1 MTKKNSYSALSV
13 LAVAALLLT
22 GCSQDGTAA
31 GPSATVSASQ
41 STAALTVTDPWVKA
55 ANDGMSAAFG
65 TITNTSDQD
74 VTILTATT
82 PASPMVELHE
92 TIMGSNGTM
101 QMQEK
106 QGGFVIPAKGNLVLE
121 PGANHIM
128 LMGLTKPVRAGD
140 DITFNLKLGD
150 GTTVTFTAQGK
161 DFVGAN
167 ENYAGGD
174 EPTDGATMDHGSM
187 DHGTM
192 DHGTMD
198 HSDVAT
204 ESASPSHAK

>member
-1 MTKKNSYSALSV
+1 MNKKNSYSALSV
-13 LAVAALLLT
+13 LAAAALLLT
-22 GCSQDGTAA
+22 GCGQDSTTA
-31 GPSATVSASQ
+31 GPSETVSASQ

-55 ANDGMSAAFG
+55 AEDGMSAAFG

-74 VTILTATT
+74 VTIMSAST

-92 TIMGSNGTM
+92 TVMGSNGTM

-106 QGGFVIPAKGNLVLE
+106 QGGFVIPAKGKLVLE

-128 LMGLTKPVRAGD
+128 LMGLTKPVKAGD
-140 DITFNLKLGD
+140 DISFDLKLKD
-150 GTTVTFTAQGK
+150 GSTITFTAQGK

-167 ENYAGGD
+167 ENYTGGD
-174 EPTDGATMDHGSM
+174 EPTDDASMGHGTMDHGSM
-187 DHGTM
+187 DHSGT
-192 DHGTMD
+192 
-198 HSDVAT
+198 AT

>member
-1 MTKKNSYSALSV
+1 MNKKNSYSAVSV
-13 LAVAALLLT
+13 LAAAALLLT
-22 GCSQDGTAA
+22 GCGQASTTA
-31 GPSATVSASQ
+31 GPSETVSASQ

-55 ANDGMSAAFG
+55 AEDGMSAAFG

-74 VTILTATT
+74 VTIMSAST

-92 TIMGSNGTM
+92 TVMGSNGTM

-106 QGGFVIPAKGNLVLE
+106 PGGFVIPAKGKLVLE

-128 LMGLTKPVRAGD
+128 LMGLTKPVKAGD
-140 DITFNLKLGD
+140 DISFDLKLKD
-150 GTTVTFTAQGK
+150 GSTVTFTAQGK

-167 ENYAGGD
+167 ENYTSGD
-174 EPTDGATMDHGSM
+174 EPTDSATMDHSTMDHGSM
-187 DHGTM
+187 DHSGT
-192 DHGTMD
+192 
-198 HSDVAT
+198 AT

>member
-1 MTKKNSYSALSV
+1 MNKKNSYSALSV
-13 LAVAALLLT
+13 LAAAALLLT
-22 GCSQDGTAA
+22 GCGQGSTTA
-31 GPSATVSASQ
+31 GPSETVSASQ

-55 ANDGMSAAFG
+55 AEDGMSAAFG

-74 VTILTATT
+74 VTIMSAST

-92 TIMGSNGTM
+92 TVMGSNGTM

-106 QGGFVIPAKGNLVLE
+106 QGGFVIPAKGKLVLE

-128 LMGLTKPVRAGD
+128 LMGLPKPVKAGD
-140 DITFNLKLGD
+140 DISFDLKLKD
-150 GTTVTFTAQGK
+150 GSTVTFTAQGK

-167 ENYAGGD
+167 ENYTGGD
-174 EPTDGATMDHGSM
+174 EPTDGATMDHSTMDHGSM
-187 DHGTM
+187 DHSGT
-192 DHGTMD
+192 
-198 HSDVAT
+198 AT

>member
-1 MTKKNSYSALSV
+1 MNKKNSYSALSV

-22 GCSQDGTAA
+22 GCSQDSTANNT
-31 GPSATVSASQ
+31 SETVSASQ

-55 ANDGMSAAFG
+55 AEDGMSAAFG

-74 VTILTATT
+74 VTIMSAST

-92 TIMGSNGTM
+92 TVMGSNGTM

-106 QGGFVIPAKGNLVLE
+106 QGGFVIPAKGKLVLE

-128 LMGLTKPVRAGD
+128 LMGLTKPVKAGD
-140 DITFNLKLGD
+140 DISFDLKLKD
-150 GTTVTFTAQGK
+150 GSTVTFTAQGK

-167 ENYAGGD
+167 ENYTGGD
-174 EPTDGATMDHGSM
+174 EPTDGATMDHSTMDHGSM
-187 DHGTM
+187 DHSGT
-192 DHGTMD
+192 
-198 HSDVAT
+198 AT

>member
-1 MTKKNSYSALSV
+1 MNKKNSYSALSV

-22 GCSQDGTAA
+22 GCSQDSTANNT
-31 GPSATVSASQ
+31 SETVSASQ

-55 ANDGMSAAFG
+55 AEDGMSAAFG

-74 VTILTATT
+74 VTIMSAST

-92 TIMGSNGTM
+92 TVMGSNGTM

-106 QGGFVIPAKGNLVLE
+106 QGGFVIPAKGKLVLE

-128 LMGLTKPVRAGD
+128 LMGLPKPVKAGD
-140 DITFNLKLGD
+140 DISFDLKLKD
-150 GTTVTFTAQGK
+150 GSTITFTAQGK

-167 ENYAGGD
+167 ENYTGGD
-174 EPTDGATMDHGSM
+174 EPTDGATMDHSTMDHGSM
-187 DHGTM
+187 DHSGTAM
-192 DHGTMD
+192 
-198 HSDVAT
+198 